1 MRVYNIGTY
10 PPPLGGISNHIKRLH
25 EYLLAHGR
33 ESYVLDPSGVPKQ
46 APGVV
51 PVSTRGLI
59 RFLWRPR
66 SVLHFHIYSFKA
78 FALMYLLS
86 MRHAVVYSLHGE
98 PDLEHISLSRG
109 LRRKLML
116 AMLKRFAIIA
126 DNPTCEEF
134 LTRKLGLA
142 NVVTIPEYIPGS
154 EPDTGDLARLRPY
167 RERFD
172 TVLSSNAYQIAFFR
186 DQDLYGLDILVE
198 MMRELAAS
206 QNVGM
211 LFLLPGRGM
220 EDYYE
225 QITKRITEYGLVDRF
240 IFIREPLV
248 EASSL
253 WSMSDIVIRA
263 TNTDGNAL
271 TIHEAMHSGTPVV
284 ASDCVDRPDGVILF
298 KTRDVA
304 DLVRA
309 VSDTIENL
317 SQRRERIAAMK
328 IENNAEKID
337 NLYCKLMGVAS

>member
-1 MRVYNIGTY
+1 MIVHQIGTY

-46 APGVV
+46 APGVEL
-51 PVSTRGLI
+51 VSSRGLF
-59 RFLWRPR
+59 RLLLRPR
-66 SVLHFHIYSFKA
+66 SVLHFHIYGFKT

-98 PDLEHISLSRG
+98 PDMEHISHSRG

-116 AMLKRFAIIA
+116 AMLKRFAIVA
-126 DNPTCEEF
+126 DNATSEEH
-134 LTRKLGLA
+134 LTRELGLA
-142 NVVTIPEYIPGS
+142 DVVTIPEYIPGS
-154 EPDTGDLARLRPY
+154 GPDEGDLARLMPY

-172 TVLSSNAYQIAFFR
+172 VILSSNAYQITFFR

-198 MMRELAAS
+198 MIRELAVS
-206 QNVGM
+206 HNVGM

-253 WSMSDIVIRA
+253 WSISDIVIRA

-271 TIHEAMHSGTPVV
+271 TIHEAMHAGAPVV
-284 ASDCVDRPDGVILF
+284 ASDCVDRPDGAILF

-309 VSDTIENL
+309 VSDAIENL
-317 SQRRERIAAMK
+317 PRHRERIAAMK

-337 NLYCKLMGVAS
+337 RLYCRLMGVAS